1 MIKKQL
7 ILLFILLLVVFK
19 SWLTPGLIAGGD
31 LWVVYEN
38 MYQDFNFFPYA
49 WNPNFGNG
57 LGHVTISIPW
67 LSLPTNLPIVI
78 FGKLFSFGWDLIVRF
93 GFLFPMLLIC
103 IFSSLTLAK
112 FILKKNDFIIFTPII
127 FVLNTYFLMVSGGGQ
142 MFVGLAYSLSI
153 LVLFLFIKNVD
164 STKSRFDSILA
175 GLILGLQMLIDI
187 RITYIT
193 LVSIVLYILL
203 VFNRRRFSIYHL
215 FHIFLA
221 PLSLSIL
228 LNAFWILPTI
238 AIGRNPLEDMRT
250 AYSSADAVKFF
261 SFARLENTISLL
273 HPNWPEN
280 IFGKTYFMRAEFLI
294 LPILAYSS
302 LLFIPKIKVQK
313 TKNYIL
319 FFSLLGLIGAF
330 LAKGANEPLGIIY
343 LWMFEHVPGFN
354 MFRDSTKWY
363 TLVALSYSILIPYSI
378 SKIYNWLESKNK
390 FTFKSKFFS
399 LQNLFILLLTSYFLL
414 LISPALLGQLGGTFK
429 TTSVPAEYFRLEK
442 YISNQSEFSRTLW
455 IPTVQRFGYYSSN
468 HPAVSAQDYFK
479 LYDQKILLKEL
490 SKNETEELLQHA
502 SIKYIIVPFDSEG
515 EIFLED
521 REYSED
527 KYTEF
532 VDQVNEISWL
542 SEIEGFGNIKV
553 FELSNSKDHFWSP
566 EEDLGIKY
574 EYINPVTY
582 KMNIADGEKGDQI
595 VFAESFDDKWVAS
608 NSDFIIQSSE
618 YETGLI
624 SLNSFT
630 LPADG
635 DYELEVYYE
644 PQKWVDIGVVISTAS
659 IIIVFGS
666 LIYLKFKK

>member
-1 MIKKQL
+1 MLVGGGQIIVALAYAIAPFILWRFISFINFINEQKEVAAIKNISIYVSYTILLGIAFSVLGLMDIRFIFVILVGMLLYLFLQL
-7 ILLFILLLVVFK
+7 ILYRISVLKISSIIGLVLLL
-19 SWLTPGLIAGGD
+19 PGLITV
-31 LWVVYEN
+31 L
-38 MYQDFNFFPYA
+38 
-49 WNPNFGNG
+49 
-57 LGHVTISIPW
+57 LHVFW
-67 LSLPTNLPIVI
+67 LLPTLMHGENSIGNL
-78 FGKLFSFGWDLIVRF
+78 G
-93 GFLFPMLLIC
+93 
-103 IFSSLTLAK
+103 
-112 FILKKNDFIIFTPII
+112 
-127 FVLNTYFLMVSGGGQ
+127 
-142 MFVGLAYSLSI
+142 
-153 LVLFLFIKNVD
+153 
-164 STKSRFDSILA
+164 
-175 GLILGLQMLIDI
+175 
-187 RITYIT
+187 
-193 LVSIVLYILL
+193 
-203 VFNRRRFSIYHL
+203 
-215 FHIFLA
+215 
-221 PLSLSIL
+221 
-228 LNAFWILPTI
+228 
-238 AIGRNPLEDMRT
+238 T